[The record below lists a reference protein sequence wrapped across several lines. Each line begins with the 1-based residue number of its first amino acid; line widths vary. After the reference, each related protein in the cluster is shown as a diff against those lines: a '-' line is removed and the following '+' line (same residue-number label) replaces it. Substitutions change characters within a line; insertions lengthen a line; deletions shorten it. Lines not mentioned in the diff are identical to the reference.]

1 MIYPMKHES
10 YFAAAVLLLVLSQFG
25 VTSATGENDG
35 EWSGSATSVDWRC
48 KPASLTLTVQGKIA
62 TGQAKFQVE
71 TANIH
76 GTVSQDG
83 TLGGTIGFRHLT
95 GQFIEDEFEGTFKS
109 PDCAWKVLLKRKKP
123 P

>member
-1 MIYPMKHES
+1 MKHGP
-10 YFAAAVLLLVLSQFG
+10 YAAAAILLLFLLQFG
-25 VTSATGENDG
+25 ETSATEQNDG
-35 EWSGSATSVDWRC
+35 EWSGSATSADWRC

-62 TGQAKFQVE
+62 AGQAKFQVE

-83 TLGGTIGFRHLT
+83 TLGATIGFRHLT
-95 GQFIEDEFEGTFKS
+95 GQFIQDEFGGTFKG
-109 PDCAWKVLLKRKKP
+109 PDCSWKVLLKRKKP